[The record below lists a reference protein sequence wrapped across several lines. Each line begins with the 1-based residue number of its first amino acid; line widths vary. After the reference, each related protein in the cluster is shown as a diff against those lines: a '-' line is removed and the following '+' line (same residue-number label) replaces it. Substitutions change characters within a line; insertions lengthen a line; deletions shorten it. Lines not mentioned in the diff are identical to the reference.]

1 MTNILD
7 KDNALFENNNN
18 NDIIKETPSD
28 EKKERKKREKKVKT
42 PEEIAEAQAKKRE
55 YHIEYFEKNKDKLK
69 SKVVCEYCGRS
80 YMQYNKGR
88 HEQTRTH
95 KNGILITKLT
105 NDIEMVK
112 RELLK

>member
-1 MTNILD
+1 MTNSLD
-7 KDNALFENNNN
+7 KDNDLLDNNDN

-28 EKKERKKREKKVKT
+28 KNKEKKKRQRKVKT

-69 SKVVCEYCGRS
+69 TKVVCEVCGHS

-105 NDIEMVK
+105 NDIEIVK